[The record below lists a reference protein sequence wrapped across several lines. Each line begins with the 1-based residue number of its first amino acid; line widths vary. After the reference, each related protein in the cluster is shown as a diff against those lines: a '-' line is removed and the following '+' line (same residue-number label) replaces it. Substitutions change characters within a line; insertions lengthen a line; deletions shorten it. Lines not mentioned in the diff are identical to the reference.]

1 VNCGAKTRLSTPCQK
16 PALVGKKRCRLH
28 GGKSLS
34 GAAHPNFKHGKCT
47 LEARAQNRE
56 TSALLKQLKLMAQA
70 LGMLA

>member
-1 VNCGAKTRLSTPCQK
+1 M
-16 PALVGKKRCRLH
+16 RCRLH